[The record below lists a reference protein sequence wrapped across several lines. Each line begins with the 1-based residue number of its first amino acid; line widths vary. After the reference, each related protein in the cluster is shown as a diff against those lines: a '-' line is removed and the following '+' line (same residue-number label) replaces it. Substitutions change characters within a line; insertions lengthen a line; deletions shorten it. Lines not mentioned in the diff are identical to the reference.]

1 MTQAGLTPPGETP
14 SPSRRLEAADRE
26 DTFVDHAYPEQL
38 VDLGEV
44 RLNYATAGDPSLPPL
59 LLIPGQ
65 TESWWGYESAM
76 PLLAER
82 FCCYAVDLRGQ
93 GRSSWTPGRYSLD
106 NMGNDLVRF
115 IDTVIRRP
123 AMVSGLSSG
132 GVLAAWLSAY
142 ARPGQVI
149 AAVWED
155 PPLFSSELTPA
166 YGPAMRQCIGPLWA
180 LYAKWLGDQWS
191 IGDWEGLVRAAPSEL
206 PGWAAGLLFGR
217 MHDAAAGPP
226 QNLREY
232 DPEWARAFW
241 TGTVTANCDHARM
254 IAAARVPVLF
264 THHFRL
270 IEADTGNLI
279 GAISDGQV
287 EQVRRLVTAAGQP
300 FEYRSFPEQPHAMH
314 QADPQLYARTVT
326 EWAASVL
333 AVGAEE
339 SSSRAG
345 R

>member
-1 MTQAGLTPPGETP
+1 MTQAGSTPPAQPP
-14 SPSRRLEAADRE
+14 SAPSRREAAGRE
-26 DTFVDHAYPEQL
+26 DIFVAHAYPEQL

-44 RLNYATAGDPSLPPL
+44 RLNYATAGSPSLPPL

-65 TESWWGYESAM
+65 TESWWGYESAL
-76 PLLAER
+76 PLLAEQ

-115 IDTVIRRP
+115 IDTVIGRP
-123 AMVSGLSSG
+123 TLVSGLSSG

-142 ARPGQVI
+142 ARPGQII

-155 PPLFSSELTPA
+155 PPLFSSELTPV
-166 YGPAMRQCIGPLWA
+166 YGHAIRQCVGPLFA

-191 IGDWEGLVRAAPSEL
+191 IGDWEGLLRAAPSEL
-206 PGWAAGLLFGR
+206 PAWAAGLFSGR
-217 MHDAAAGPP
+217 TNDAAAGPP

-232 DPEWARAFW
+232 DPEWGRAFW

-254 IAAARVPVLF
+254 IGAARVPVLF
-264 THHFRL
+264 THHFRM
-270 IEADTGNLI
+270 IDADTGSLI
-279 GAISDGQV
+279 GAISD
-287 EQVRRLVTAAGQP
+287 EQVKHVRQLVTDAGQT

-326 EWAASVL
+326 EWATSVL
-333 AVGAEE
+333 ADRAAEADT
-339 SSSRAG
+339 RAG

>member
-1 MTQAGLTPPGETP
+1 MTQAGPIPQDQTMLPP
-14 SPSRRLEAADRE
+14 SRLEAAGRE
-26 DTFVDHAYPEQL
+26 DTFVTHAYPEQL

-44 RLNYATAGDPSLPPL
+44 RLNYASAGDASLPPL

-65 TESWWGYESAM
+65 TESWWGYESAL

-115 IDTVIRRP
+115 IDTVIGRP
-123 AMVSGLSSG
+123 TLVSGLSSG

-142 ARPGQVI
+142 ARPGQII

-191 IGDWEGLVRAAPSEL
+191 VGDWEGLLRAAPSEL
-206 PGWAAGLLFGR
+206 PGWAAGFFGR
-217 MHDAAAGPP
+217 ANDAVVGPP

-264 THHFRL
+264 THHFR
-270 IEADTGNLI
+270 AVDAATGNLI
-279 GAISDGQV
+279 GAISDDQV
-287 EQVRRLVTAAGQP
+287 EHVRQLVTEAGQP
-300 FEYRSFPEQPHAMH
+300 FEYRSFPDHPHAMH

-326 EWAASVL
+326 EWATSIL
-333 AVGAEE
+333 TE
-339 SSSRAG
+339 RA
-345 R
+345 

>member
-1 MTQAGLTPPGETP
+1 MAEASSPPPAQTT
-14 SPSRRLEAADRE
+14 SPSGRLEAADRA
-26 DTFVDHAYPEQL
+26 DTFVAHAYPEQL

-115 IDTVIRRP
+115 IDTVIGRP
-123 AMVSGLSSG
+123 TLVSGLSSG

-142 ARPGQVI
+142 ARPGQII
-149 AAVWED
+149 AGVWED
-155 PPLFSSELTPA
+155 PPLFSSELIPA

-191 IGDWEGLVRAAPSEL
+191 VGDWEGLLRAAPSEL
-206 PGWAAGLLFGR
+206 PGWVAGLFFSR
-217 MHDAAAGPP
+217 RNDAAVGPP

-254 IAAARVPVLF
+254 IAAVRVPVLF
-264 THHFRL
+264 THHFRM
-270 IEADTGNLI
+270 IDADTGSLI
-279 GAISDGQV
+279 GAISDEQV
-287 EQVRRLVTAAGQP
+287 EHVRRLVTGAGQP

-314 QADPQLYARTVT
+314 QADPQLYARAVT
-326 EWAASVL
+326 DWAVSVL
-333 AVGAEE
+333 AG
-339 SSSRAG
+339 RADEDRVSADG
-345 R
+345 